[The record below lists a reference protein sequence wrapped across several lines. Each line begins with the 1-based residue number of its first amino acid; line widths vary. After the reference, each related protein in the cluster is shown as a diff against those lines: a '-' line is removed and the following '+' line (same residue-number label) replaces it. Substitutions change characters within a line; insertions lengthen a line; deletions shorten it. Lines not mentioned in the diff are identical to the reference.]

1 MLKSHAL
8 EVNEQNKFADR
19 SALLYLKFN
28 GGNETVIVLLKPL
41 NWVFKRS

>member
-8 EVNEQNKFADR
+8 EVHEQNKIADR

-28 GGNETVIVLLKPL
+28 GGNETVIVLLNP
-41 NWVFKRS
+41 